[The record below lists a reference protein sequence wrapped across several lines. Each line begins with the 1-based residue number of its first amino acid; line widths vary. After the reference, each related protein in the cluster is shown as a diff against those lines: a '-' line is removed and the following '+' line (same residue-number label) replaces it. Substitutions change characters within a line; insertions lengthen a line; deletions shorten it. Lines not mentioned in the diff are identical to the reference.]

1 VRTRPPALAGLAL
14 AEQFHLEEEAVL
26 ALGPR
31 GASRFDLGDIHGI
44 DDLRQALRRSLQ
56 VDLGHATA
64 NAYNNLAYYL
74 WSTDGPAVALE
85 IHEEALEFCERRG
98 IEDLGQ
104 YIKAGGLDY
113 LFELGRW
120 DELLSLSD
128 ELLVWSA
135 AHGARQSGGRGSC
148 QQGRR
153 LGTSR

>member
-1 VRTRPPALAGLAL
+1 M
-14 AEQFHLEEEAVL
+14 
-26 ALGPR
+26 
-31 GASRFDLGDIHGI
+31 
-44 DDLRQALRRSLQ
+44 
-56 VDLGHATA
+56 DLGHATA

-128 ELLVWSA
+128 ELLDCSS
-135 AHGARQSGGRGSC
+135 AHGARQVEAVALVNKAAVLVHRGDVP
-148 QQGRR
+148 GA
-153 LGTSR
+153 